1 MADPATTPAATP
13 KVQPVKDPKT
23 TFTPESL
30 NESAQKYRT
39 DLITMP
45 MFALRM
51 ATQHMGMR
59 TGIRFKEHV
68 HELRGKFQM
77 GNFDKYKKGDGA
89 TDIKQRTLETFLG
102 NCIEPISPVEI
113 YKTLWGSDVVN
124 PSAQKNQPW
133 TKRICAYIIAQIG
146 EHMHDYLW
154 TAKHDESDTTQTA
167 RWFNGFCA
175 IEDIEI
181 ALGSMSAEEQN
192 LFTLPAEGIT
202 TENAEDVLNEFVWGS
217 EAANS
222 SWKGVH
228 KKLRDG
234 APKKLFMSDTAKHR
248 YEVCYQMNHGALPY
262 NTGFEKAHLDGKK
275 NIEFV
280 PLANVPEDYL
290 CLTSK
295 NNILTLWNQ
304 ETTDEKFE
312 VKDSLT
318 SHYDVDFISNLFFG
332 TQYLSINKEMI
343 AVARKA
349 NTKYTAW

>member
-1 MADPATTPAATP
+1 MADPVTTPAATP

-39 DLITMP
+39 ELITMP
-45 MFALRM
+45 MFALRE

-59 TGIRFKEHV
+59 TGIRYKEHV
-68 HELRGKFQM
+68 HELKGKFQM

-124 PSAQKNQPW
+124 PSGQKNQPW
-133 TKRICAYIIAQIG
+133 TKRICAFIIAQIG
-146 EHMHDYLW
+146 EHMFDYLW
-154 TAKHDESDTTQTA
+154 TAKHDDEDTTLTKK
-167 RWFNGFCA
+167 WFNGFCA
-175 IEDIEI
+175 IEDVEI
-181 ALGSMSAEEQN
+181 ASGAMSAEEQN
-192 LFTLPAEGIT
+192 LYTIPHIT
-202 TENAEDVLNEFVWGS
+202 TENAEDVLNEFIWGS

-222 SWKGVH
+222 TWKGVDN
-228 KKLRDG
+228 KLRDAHG
-234 APKKLFMSDTAKHR
+234 LKLFMSDTIKHR

-262 NTGFEKAHLDGKK
+262 NTQFEKAHLDGKK

-318 SHYDVDFISNLFFG
+318 SHYDVDFIANLFFG
-332 TQYLSINKEMI
+332 TQYLSINKEMLC
-343 AVARKA
+343 VARKA
-349 NTKYTAW
+349 NTQYTAW

>member
-1 MADPATTPAATP
+1 MADPVTTPA

-39 DLITMP
+39 ELITMP
-45 MFALRM
+45 MFAMRM

-59 TGIRFKEHV
+59 TGIRFKENV

-77 GNFDKYKKGDGA
+77 GNFDKYKKGDGN
-89 TDIKQRTLETFLG
+89 TGIKQRTLETFLG
-102 NCIEPISPVEI
+102 NSIEPISPVEI

-133 TKRICAYIIAQIG
+133 TKRICAFIIAQIG
-146 EHMHDYLW
+146 ENMFDNLW
-154 TAKHDESDTTQTA
+154 IAKHDPEDTSLTMK
-167 RWFNGFCA
+167 WFNGFCA

-222 SWKGVH
+222 SWKGAH

-262 NTGFEKAHLDGKK
+262 NTGFEKGHLDGKK

-280 PLANVPEDYL
+280 PLVNVPEDYL

-332 TQYLSINKEMI
+332 TQYLSINKEML

>member
-1 MADPATTPAATP
+1 MADPVVTPAATP

-39 DLITMP
+39 ELITMP

-51 ATQHMGMR
+51 ATAHMGMR
-59 TGIRFKEHV
+59 TGIRYKEHV
-68 HELRGKFQM
+68 HDLTGRFQI

-102 NCIEPISPVEI
+102 NCIEPIDPVSL
-113 YKTLWGSDVVN
+113 YKTLWGSDMVN

-133 TKRICAYIIAQIG
+133 TKRICAFIVAQIG
-146 EHMHDYLW
+146 EHMYDYLW
-154 TAKHDESDTTQTA
+154 TAKHDDEDTSLTMK
-167 RWFNGFCA
+167 WFNGFCA

-192 LFTLPAEGIT
+192 LYTLPEGGIT
-202 TENAEDVLNEFVWGS
+202 TENAEDVLNDFVWGS

-222 SWKGVH
+222 TWRGVH

-234 APKKLFMSDTAKHR
+234 SPKKLFMSDTAKHK

-262 NTGFEKAHLDGKK
+262 NLSFTKGHLDGKE

-280 PLANVPEDYL
+280 PLSNVPEDYL

-304 ETTDEKFE
+304 ETSDEKFE
-312 VKDSLT
+312 VKNSLT

-332 TQYLSINKEMI
+332 TQYLSINKEML

>member
-1 MADPATTPAATP
+1 MADPVTNPTATP

-23 TFTPESL
+23 AFTPESL

-39 DLITMP
+39 ELITMP
-45 MFALRM
+45 MFALRE
-51 ATQHMGMR
+51 ATQHMGMM
-59 TGIRFKEHV
+59 TGIRFKEHL
-68 HELRGKFQM
+68 HEMKGKFQM

-89 TDIKQRTLETFLG
+89 TEIKQRTMETFLG

-113 YKTLWGSDVVN
+113 YKTLWGSDIVN
-124 PSAQKNQPW
+124 PSGQKNQPW
-133 TKRICAYIIAQIG
+133 TKRICAFIIAQIG
-146 EHMHDYLW
+146 EHMFDYLW
-154 TAKHDESDTTQTA
+154 TAKHDDNNTTLTE

-181 ALGSMSAEEQN
+181 ASGAMSAEEQN
-192 LFTLPAEGIT
+192 LFILPEEGIT

-234 APKKLFMSDTAKHR
+234 APKKLFMSDTVKHK
-248 YEVCYQMNHGALPY
+248 YEVCYQTNHGALPY

-275 NIEFV
+275 NVEFV
-280 PLANVPEDYL
+280 PLVNVPENYL
-290 CLTSK
+290 SLTSK

-318 SHYDVDFISNLFFG
+318 SHYDVDFIANLFFG
-332 TQYLSINKEMI
+332 TQYRSINKEML

>member
-1 MADPATTPAATP
+1 MADHITPAATP

-23 TFTPESL
+23 TFTPEAL
-30 NESAQKYRT
+30 QESAQKYRT
-39 DLITMP
+39 ELITMP
-45 MFALRM
+45 MFALRD

-59 TGIRFKEHV
+59 TGIRYKEHV
-68 HELRGKFQM
+68 HELGGKFQM

-102 NCIEPISPVEI
+102 NCIEPIDPVSL
-113 YKTLWGSDVVN
+113 YKTLWGSDLVN

-133 TKRICAYIIAQIG
+133 TKRICAYIAAQIG
-146 EHMHDYLW
+146 EHMYDYLW
-154 TAKHDESDTTQTA
+154 TAKHDEEDTSLTMK
-167 RWFNGFCA
+167 WFNGFCA
-175 IEDIEI
+175 IEDAEI
-181 ALGSMSAEEQN
+181 AAGTMSAVEQN
-192 LFTLPAEGIT
+192 LYILPEKIT
-202 TENAEDVLNEFVWGS
+202 AENAEDVLNEFIWGS

-222 SWKGVH
+222 TWGGVN
-228 KKLRDG
+228 KKLRDAHG
-234 APKKLFMSDTAKHR
+234 LKLFMSDRTKHL

-262 NTGFEKAHLDGKK
+262 NTQFNKAHLDGKQ

-280 PLANVPEDYL
+280 ALGNVPENYL

-304 ETTDEKFE
+304 ETSDEGFE

-332 TQYLSINKEMI
+332 LQYLSINKEMLC
-343 AVARKA
+343 VARKA

>member
-1 MADPATTPAATP
+1 MADPITPAATP

-23 TFTPESL
+23 TFTPEAL
-30 NESAQKYRT
+30 QESAEKYRT
-39 DLITMP
+39 ELITMP
-45 MFALRM
+45 MFALRD

-59 TGIRFKEHV
+59 TGIRYKEHV
-68 HELRGKFQM
+68 HELGGKFQM

-89 TDIKQRTLETFLG
+89 TEIKQRTLETFLG
-102 NCIEPISPVEI
+102 NCIEPIDPVSL
-113 YKTLWGSDVVN
+113 YKTLWGSDLVN

-133 TKRICAYIIAQIG
+133 TKRICAYIAAQIG

-154 TAKHDESDTTQTA
+154 TAKHDEEDTKETKK
-167 RWFNGFCA
+167 WFNGYCA
-175 IEDIEI
+175 IEDAEI
-181 ALGSMSAEEQN
+181 AAGTMSAEEQN
-192 LFTLPAEGIT
+192 LYILPEKIT
-202 TENAEDVLNEFVWGS
+202 AENAEDVLNEFIWGS

-222 SWKGVH
+222 TWGGVN
-228 KKLRDG
+228 KKLRDAHG
-234 APKKLFMSDTAKHR
+234 LKLFMSDRTKHL

-262 NTGFEKAHLDGKK
+262 NTQFNKAHLDGKQ

-280 PLANVPEDYL
+280 ALGNVPEDYL

-304 ETTDEKFE
+304 ETSDEGFE
-312 VKDSLT
+312 VKESLT

-332 TQYLSINKEMI
+332 LQYLSINKEMLC
-343 AVARKA
+343 VARKA

>member
-1 MADPATTPAATP
+1 MADPVTPAATP

-23 TFTPESL
+23 TFTPEAL

-39 DLITMP
+39 ELITMP
-45 MFALRM
+45 MFALRE
-51 ATQHMGMR
+51 ATAHMGMR
-59 TGIRFKEHV
+59 TGIRYKEHV
-68 HELRGKFQM
+68 HELTGRFQI

-102 NCIEPISPVEI
+102 NCIEPIDPVSL
-113 YKTLWGSDVVN
+113 YKTLWGSDMVN

-133 TKRICAYIIAQIG
+133 TKRICAYIAAQIG
-146 EHMHDYLW
+146 EHMYDYLW
-154 TAKHDESDTTQTA
+154 TAKHDDEDTTLTMK
-167 RWFNGFCA
+167 WFNGFCA

-192 LFTLPAEGIT
+192 LYTLPPEGIT
-202 TENAEDVLNEFVWGS
+202 TENAEDIFNDFVWGS

-222 SWKGVH
+222 TWRGVH

-234 APKKLFMSDTAKHR
+234 SPKKLFMSDTAKHK

-262 NTGFEKAHLDGKK
+262 NLGFTKGHLDGKE

-280 PLANVPEDYL
+280 PLSNVPEDYL
-290 CLTSK
+290 NLTSK

-304 ETTDEKFE
+304 ETSDEKFE
-312 VKDSLT
+312 VKNSLT
-318 SHYDVDFISNLFFG
+318 SHYDVDFIADLFFG
-332 TQYLSINKEMI
+332 LQYRSINKEMLC
-343 AVARKA
+343 VARKA

>member
-1 MADPATTPAATP
+1 MADHITPAATP

-23 TFTPESL
+23 TFTPEAL
-30 NESAQKYRT
+30 QESAQKYRT
-39 DLITMP
+39 ELITMP
-45 MFALRM
+45 MFALRD

-59 TGIRFKEHV
+59 TGIRYKEHV
-68 HELRGKFQM
+68 HELGGKFQM

-102 NCIEPISPVEI
+102 NCIEPIDPVSL
-113 YKTLWGSDVVN
+113 YKTLWGSDLVN

-133 TKRICAYIIAQIG
+133 TKRICAYIAAQIG
-146 EHMHDYLW
+146 EHMYDYLW
-154 TAKHDESDTTQTA
+154 TAKHDEEDTSLTMK
-167 RWFNGFCA
+167 WFNGFCA
-175 IEDIEI
+175 IEDAEI
-181 ALGSMSAEEQN
+181 AAGTMSAVEQN
-192 LFTLPAEGIT
+192 LYILPEKIT
-202 TENAEDVLNEFVWGS
+202 AENAEDVLNEFIWGS

-222 SWKGVH
+222 TWGGVN
-228 KKLRDG
+228 KKLRDAHG
-234 APKKLFMSDTAKHR
+234 LKLFMSDRTKHL

-262 NTGFEKAHLDGKK
+262 NTQFNKAHLDGKQ

-280 PLANVPEDYL
+280 ALGNVPEDYL

-304 ETTDEKFE
+304 ETSEEGFE
-312 VKDSLT
+312 VKGSLT

-332 TQYLSINKEMI
+332 TQYLSINKEML

>member
-1 MADPATTPAATP
+1 MADPVTPAATP

-23 TFTPESL
+23 TFTPEAL
-30 NESAQKYRT
+30 QESAQKYRT
-39 DLITMP
+39 ELITMP
-45 MFALRM
+45 MFALRD

-68 HELRGKFQM
+68 HELGGKFQM

-102 NCIEPISPVEI
+102 NCIEPIDPVSL
-113 YKTLWGSDVVN
+113 YKTLWGSDMVN

-133 TKRICAYIIAQIG
+133 TKRICAYIAAQIG
-146 EHMHDYLW
+146 EHMYDYLW
-154 TAKHDESDTTQTA
+154 TAKHDAENTTLTMK
-167 RWFNGFCA
+167 WFNGFCA
-175 IEDIEI
+175 IEDAEI
-181 ALGSMSAEEQN
+181 NAGAMSAEEQN
-192 LFTLPAEGIT
+192 LFILPEKIT
-202 TENAEDVLNEFVWGS
+202 AENAEDVLNEFIWGS
-217 EAANS
+217 EAVNS
-222 SWKGVH
+222 TWGGVH
-228 KKLRDG
+228 KKLRDAHG
-234 APKKLFMSDTAKHR
+234 LKLFMSDRTKHM

-262 NTGFEKAHLDGKK
+262 NTQFNKAHLDGKQ

-280 PLANVPEDYL
+280 ALGNVPEDYL

-304 ETTDEKFE
+304 ETSDEGFE
-312 VKDSLT
+312 VKGSLT

-332 TQYLSINKEMI
+332 LQYLSINKEMLC
-343 AVARKA
+343 VARKA